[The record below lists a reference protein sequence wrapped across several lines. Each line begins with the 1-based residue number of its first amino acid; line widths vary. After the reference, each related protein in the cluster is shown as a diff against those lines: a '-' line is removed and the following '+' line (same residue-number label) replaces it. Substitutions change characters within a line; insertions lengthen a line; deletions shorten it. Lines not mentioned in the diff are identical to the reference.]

1 DPMTETPF
9 VVSGQFG
16 ANVAAA
22 DLDGDTYADILVGR
36 EERPV
41 EPGRAHL
48 FYGSYIRSQVPASG
62 GALIVPHTTTDT
74 AVGYPGQ
81 YQTLTDP
88 DTAAVG
94 FGWQVYMFKKDLGEP
109 PGVGT
114 GDALDS
120 WNDIAVESEGANYLD
135 PTDHHVVTTEVGALF
150 VYFNGA

>member
-1 DPMTETPF
+1 
-9 VVSGQFG
+9 
-16 ANVAAA
+16 
-22 DLDGDTYADILVGR
+22 
-36 EERPV
+36 
-41 EPGRAHL
+41 L

-62 GALIVPHTTTDT
+62 GALIVPHTTTDKS
-74 AVGYPGQ
+74 VGYPGQ

-150 VYFNGA
+150 VYFNGALLSGAPLVDAANGLKLQTPLAGISQAGPSAKARFGRAAVALAWPFT